1 MLEAPPEDPERTT
14 RDAALR
20 AALGSALK
28 ARLSLGAAGRP
39 DAEALALRDVLK
51 DAGPVEAT
59 VLKAVWG
66 RLSATE
72 SPLVVWGAAAQ
83 LLAADRFGLSGRLA
97 AEPDQALDETRKGA
111 RAVLDLTP
119 RTPWWGR
126 LLARPEL
133 KIVAALP
140 DDPGARPRAVIV
152 SRQAPG
158 PTGDDRTFWVTD
170 SRLADVEIAAR
181 LGEAGLAAQ
190 PLLSGGG
197 LKLFML
203 AGYVQAED
211 GRLSGAPGDL
221 TGVIGAAPVY

>member
-1 MLEAPPEDPERTT
+1 MLDEAPPDPERTA
-14 RDAALR
+14 RDLALR
-20 AALGSALK
+20 AALR
-28 ARLSLGAAGRP
+28 ARLSLDGTGRP
-39 DAEALALRDVLK
+39 DAQALALRDILVGTTP
-51 DAGPVEAT
+51 DEAAM
-59 VLKAVWG
+59 LKAVWG
-66 RLSATE
+66 RLSTATQG
-72 SPLVVWGAAAQ
+72 SPVIWGAAAQ
-83 LLAADRFGLSGRLA
+83 VLAADRFGLSGRLA
-97 AEPDQALDETRKGA
+97 AEPEQALDAAGKGA
-111 RAVLDLTP
+111 WAVLDLTP

-140 DDPGARPRAVIV
+140 DDANARPRAVIV

-158 PTGDDRTFWVTD
+158 PTGDDRTFWITD
-170 SRLADVEIAAR
+170 SARPDAEIAAR
-181 LGEAGLAAQ
+181 LGQAGLAAQ

-197 LKLFML
+197 LKLFVL

>member
-1 MLEAPPEDPERTT
+1 MLDEAPHDPERTA

-20 AALGSALK
+20 TALK
-28 ARLSLGAAGRP
+28 ARLSLGGTGRP
-39 DAEALALRDVLK
+39 DAQALALREIL
-51 DAGPVEAT
+51 AGTTPDEAA

-66 RLSATE
+66 RLSAAE
-72 SPLVVWGAAAQ
+72 EGPLAVWGAAAQ
-83 LLAADRFGLSGRLA
+83 VLAADRFGLSGRLA
-97 AEPDQALDETRKGA
+97 AEPDQALDEARRGA

-140 DDPGARPRAVIV
+140 DDANARPRAVIV

-158 PTGDDRTFWVTD
+158 PTGDDRTFWITD
-170 SRLADVEIAAR
+170 SARPNAEITAR
-181 LGEAGLAAQ
+181 LGQAGLAAQ
-190 PLLSGGG
+190 ALLSGGG
-197 LKLFML
+197 LKLFVL

-221 TGVIGAAPVY
+221 TGVIGAAPVF

>member
-1 MLEAPPEDPERTT
+1 MLDEAPEDPKRTAC
-14 RDAALR
+14 DAALR
-20 AALGSALK
+20 AALK
-28 ARLSLGAAGRP
+28 ARLSLGGTGRT
-39 DAEALALRDVLK
+39 DAEALALRDVLRGV
-51 DAGPVEAT
+51 GPDEAT

-66 RLSATE
+66 RLSAADGG
-72 SPLVVWGAAAQ
+72 PLVIWGATAQ
-83 LLAADRFGLSGRLA
+83 VLAADRFGLSGQTA
-97 AEPDQALDETRKGA
+97 AEPDQALDAAGRGA
-111 RAVLDLTP
+111 RAVLDLTA

-140 DDPGARPRAVIV
+140 DDATARPRAVVV

-170 SRLADVEIAAR
+170 SARPDAEIVAR
-181 LGEAGLAAQ
+181 LGQAGLAAQ

-197 LKLFML
+197 LKLFVL

-221 TGVIGAAPVY
+221 TGVIGAAPVF